1 MYAANDK
8 AQDAL
13 SFCIFAWEGGDPGI
27 FFSLVPNVFP
37 SYSHEVPTRFP
48 KGSPSSQFVPNS
60 TSILSHTKLHSH
72 VHKLKSWGA
81 HLILSCDSG
90 SKEMFLLGS
99 AQRSKKLVMGQSIWS
114 LPKTICPLSQYATIS
129 YSF

>member
-1 MYAANDK
+1 MG
-8 AQDAL
+8 
-13 SFCIFAWEGGDPGI
+13 WEGGIQGF
-27 FFSLVPNVFP
+27 FFSCSQ
-37 SYSHEVPTRFP
+37 SYSHEVPTGFP

-81 HLILSCDSG
+81 HLILSRFLG
-90 SKEMFLLGS
+90 SEEMFLLGS
-99 AQRSKKLVMGQSIWS
+99 AQCSKTLVMGQSIWP
-114 LPKTICPLSQYATIS
+114 LPKAFCPLSQHATIS

>member
-13 SFCIFAWEGGDPGI
+13 SFCILGWQGGIQG

-37 SYSHEVPTRFP
+37 SYSHEVPTRFL
-48 KGSPSSQFVPNS
+48 KGPPSSPFVPNS

-72 VHKLKSWGA
+72 VHKLKSWGP
-81 HLILSCDSG
+81 HSILSRDLG

-99 AQRSKKLVMGQSIWS
+99 ALSSKILAMGESIWH
-114 LPKTICPLSQYATIS
+114 LPKHICLLSQYPTIS